1 MKTSI
6 NIHRRISKFLGGYFL
21 FSTEEKEN
29 SSDLSFHSSEVSFD
43 SSELFF
49 RAHVENLFSLRSYLK
64 IFPWMFFRLSQEAS
78 QCDIPGA

>member
-6 NIHRRISKFLGGYFL
+6 DIHRRISKFLGGYFL

-29 SSDLSFHSSEVSFD
+29 SSDLSFDSSEVSFD

-49 RAHVENLFSLRSYLK
+49 RAHVENLFFPTELFENFPVDVFQALTRSV
-64 IFPWMFFRLSQEAS
+64 SV
-78 QCDIPGA
+78 